1 MKTAGLLGIAIL
13 SLVSLGCATV
23 PGPNDPP
30 PARVAGEWTGTAT
43 VGPRIGCCFGAAGP
57 VTLRLDQQGTAA
69 SGYVV
74 GIGWRGRVSA
84 RVTATELW
92 GSCDCETSSLGQNV
106 SIDGAISGN
115 DMVFRVRDARMNLSR
130 TP

>member
-1 MKTAGLLGIAIL
+1 MRTASLLGITIL

-23 PGPNDPP
+23 PGPGDPP
-30 PARVAGEWTGTAT
+30 PARVA
-43 VGPRIGCCFGAAGP
+43 VSPRIGCCFGAAGP
-57 VTLRLDQQGTAA
+57 VTLQLDQKGGTA
-69 SGYVV
+69 SGYLV
-74 GIGWRGRVSA
+74 GVGFRGRVSA

-106 SIDGAISGN
+106 PIEGAISGN
-115 DMVFRVRDARMNLSR
+115 DMVFRVRDSRMNLTR